1 MDNGEHIGDSAQ
13 NPWTGRLHRLRRR
26 PWWTFPAAAVVL
38 AAAIT
43 VPIVTGEDEPECRQ
57 VPAAI
62 RGLADDPAAATKALD
77 PGDDLSRL
85 DAAEK
90 MLAHEQFCG
99 DGGRVL
105 GRVIDAATGAS
116 GPGKAHTKA
125 QARSAYAVVAVLT
138 DVDIPDGLA
147 PGVARMLAEYVVD
160 AARGLRPHDE
170 VDGPVLPAS
179 EATLDDGGWTWL
191 GRFVAPEAY
200 AGFGYQSPDVNLADV
215 IEESVQNP
223 EAFAILYD
231 AQRAYFAYYLE
242 RLTDEGGDPN
252 HRPSTG
258 KYTSKATSWPDHDLD
273 DFGSRV
279 GALMKYRA
287 RYARDGTITDLDA
300 FDAAVRKHSHG
311 TFRPADRRL
320 TELRPM
326 GRIAERPVTGPVT
339 GPLMDGRYQLFM
351 VLDVWAAKR
360 DTPPKRA
367 AAMRQAVDDGYLRG
381 LL

>member
-1 MDNGEHIGDSAQ
+1 M
-13 NPWTGRLHRLRRR
+13 L
-26 PWWTFPAAAVVL
+26 AAAV
-38 AAAIT
+38 T
-43 VPIVTGEDEPECRQ
+43 VPMVTGEDEPECRQ
-57 VPAAI
+57 VPSAV
-62 RGLADDPAAATKALD
+62 RGLAGEPAAATKALD

-99 DGGRVL
+99 DGARVL
-105 GRVIDAATGAS
+105 GHVIDAATGAS

-138 DVDIPDGLA
+138 DVDIPNGLA

-160 AARGLRPHDE
+160 AARGLRQHDE
-170 VDGPVLPAS
+170 VDGPVVAAS
-179 EATLDDGGWTWL
+179 EATLDDHGWTWL

-200 AGFGYQSPDVNLADV
+200 AGFSYQSPDVDLDDL
-215 IEESVQNP
+215 IEEAAQNP
-223 EAFAILYD
+223 EAFAVLYD

-242 RLTDEGGDPN
+242 HLTDEGGDPN

-258 KYTSKATSWPDHDLD
+258 KYTLKTTSWPDNDLD

-279 GALMKYRA
+279 GTLMKYRA
-287 RYARDGTITDLDA
+287 RYARDGTIPDLDA
-300 FDAAVRKHSHG
+300 FDAAVRKHSNG
-311 TFRPADRRL
+311 TFRPADRRPA
-320 TELRPM
+320 ELQPM
-326 GRIAERPVTGPVT
+326 GRIAERPVTGPVKR
-339 GPLMDGRYQLFM
+339 PLTDGRYQLFR
-351 VLDVWAAKR
+351 VLDAWAAKR

-367 AAMRQAVDDGYLRG
+367 AAMRQAVDDGYVRD